1 MELMKDITL
10 EQGSIVSPSLS
21 PEDEW
26 IEIPKKRGRNT
37 GATSGRSRAAA
48 ARKKKA
54 NPERKKV
61 LSPRIELPPEGMKRW
76 HASFMVRRGSE
87 YHVFLNAR
95 TQADAERCAKD
106 RMEKALRMSGKLI
119 RCVEVD
125 VRGWERHPFTEYEKH
140 WRI

>member
-1 MELMKDITL
+1 MELTKEITL
-10 EQGSIVSPSLS
+10 EQGSITSPSLS
-21 PEDEW
+21 QEDEW
-26 IEIPKKRGRNT
+26 IEIPKKRGRNPGT
-37 GATSGRSRAAA
+37 TSGRSRAAA

-54 NPERKKV
+54 KPGKRKQSSRTEV
-61 LSPRIELPPEGMKRW
+61 IPIGMKRW
-76 HASFMVRRGSE
+76 HVTFRVMKNSE
-87 YHVFLNAR
+87 YHVFLNAK

>member
-1 MELMKDITL
+1 MELTNDITL

-26 IEIPKKRGRNT
+26 IEIPKKRGRKSE
-37 GATSGRSRAAA
+37 ATSGRSRAAA

-54 NPERKKV
+54 SPGKRKPSSRTEIV
-61 LSPRIELPPEGMKRW
+61 PEGMKRW
-76 HASFMVRRGSE
+76 HVTFRVMKNSE

-95 TQADAERCAKD
+95 TQDDAERSAKD
-106 RMEKALRMSGKLI
+106 RMEKALRMSGRLI

-125 VRGWERHPFTEYEKH
+125 MRGWERHPFTEYEKH

>member
-1 MELMKDITL
+1 MELMKEITL

-21 PEDEW
+21 QEDEW
-26 IEIPKKRGRNT
+26 VEIPKKRGRNP

-54 NPERKKV
+54 SPGKRKQSSRTEIV
-61 LSPRIELPPEGMKRW
+61 PEGMKRW
-76 HASFMVRRGSE
+76 HVTFRVMKNSE

-95 TQADAERCAKD
+95 TQSDAERCAKD

>member
-26 IEIPKKRGRNT
+26 VEIPKKRGRNP

-54 NPERKKV
+54 SPGKRKPSSRTEIV
-61 LSPRIELPPEGMKRW
+61 PEGMKRW
-76 HASFMVRRGSE
+76 HVTFRVMKNSE

-95 TQADAERCAKD
+95 TQADAERSAKD
-106 RMEKALRMSGKLI
+106 RMEKALRMSGKLV

-125 VRGWERHPFTEYEKH
+125 ARGWERHPFTDYEKY

>member
-1 MELMKDITL
+1 MELMKDITM

-26 IEIPKKRGRNT
+26 VEIPKKRGRNPGT
-37 GATSGRSRAAA
+37 TSGRSRAAT
-48 ARKKKA
+48 ARKKNASPGK
-54 NPERKKV
+54 RKPSSRTEV
-61 LSPRIELPPEGMKRW
+61 IPIGMKRW
-76 HASFMVRRGSE
+76 HVTFRVMKNSE
-87 YHVFLNAR
+87 YHVFLNAK

-125 VRGWERHPFTEYEKH
+125 MRGWERHPFTEYEKH

>member
-21 PEDEW
+21 TEEEW
-26 IEIPKKRGRNT
+26 IEIPKKRGRNP

-54 NPERKKV
+54 KPEKKKPSSRTEV
-61 LSPRIELPPEGMKRW
+61 IPVGMKRW
-76 HASFMVRRGSE
+76 HVTFRVMKNSE
-87 YHVFLNAR
+87 YHVFLNAK
-95 TQADAERCAKD
+95 TQADAERNAKD

-125 VRGWERHPFTEYEKH
+125 ERGWKRHPFTDYEKH

>member
-1 MELMKDITL
+1 MELTNDITL
-10 EQGSIVSPSLS
+10 EQGSIASPSLS

-26 IEIPKKRGRNT
+26 VEIPKKRGRNP
-37 GATSGRSRAAA
+37 GATSGRSRAEA
-48 ARKKKA
+48 ARKKKSSPGKR
-54 NPERKKV
+54 NPSSRTEIV
-61 LSPRIELPPEGMKRW
+61 PEGMKRW
-76 HASFMVRRGSE
+76 HVTFRVMKNSE

-119 RCVEVD
+119 RCEEVD
-125 VRGWERHPFTEYEKH
+125 ERGWKRHPFTDYEKH

>member
-1 MELMKDITL
+1 MELTKDITL

-26 IEIPKKRGRNT
+26 VEIPKKRGKNP

-54 NPERKKV
+54 SPGKRKPSSRTEIV
-61 LSPRIELPPEGMKRW
+61 PVGMKRW
-76 HASFMVRRGSE
+76 HVTFRVIKNSE

-95 TQADAERCAKD
+95 TQADAERNAKD
-106 RMEKALRMSGKLI
+106 MMEKALRMSGKLI
-119 RCVEVD
+119 RCEEVD
-125 VRGWERHPFTEYEKH
+125 ERGWERHPFTEYEKH

>member
-1 MELMKDITL
+1 MELTKDITL
-10 EQGSIVSPSLS
+10 EQGSITSPSLS
-21 PEDEW
+21 QEDEW
-26 IEIPKKRGRNT
+26 VDIPIKRGRKP
-37 GATSGRSRAAA
+37 GVSGRSRAEA

-54 NPERKKV
+54 SPGNRKQSSRTEIV
-61 LSPRIELPPEGMKRW
+61 PEGMKRW
-76 HASFMVRRGSE
+76 HVTFRVMKNSE

-95 TQADAERCAKD
+95 TQTDAEKSAKD

>member
-1 MELMKDITL
+1 MELTKDITL

-21 PEDEW
+21 QEEEW
-26 IEIPKKRGRNT
+26 IEIPKKRGRNPET
-37 GATSGRSRAAA
+37 TSGRSRAAA

-54 NPERKKV
+54 SPGKRKPSSRTEV
-61 LSPRIELPPEGMKRW
+61 IPVGMKRW
-76 HASFMVRRGSE
+76 HVTFRVMKNSE
-87 YHVFLNAR
+87 YHVFLNAK
-95 TQADAERCAKD
+95 TQSDAERCAKD

>member
-21 PEDEW
+21 QEEEW
-26 IEIPKKRGRNT
+26 IEIPKKMGRKP
-37 GATSGRSRAAA
+37 GVSGRSRAAA

-54 NPERKKV
+54 SPGKRKPSSRTEV
-61 LSPRIELPPEGMKRW
+61 IPFGMKRW
-76 HASFMVRRGSE
+76 HASFMVMKNSE

-125 VRGWERHPFTEYEKH
+125 MRGWERHPFTEYEKH

>member
-1 MELMKDITL
+1 MELMNEITL

-21 PEDEW
+21 QEEEW
-26 IEIPKKRGRNT
+26 IDIPIKRGRKP
-37 GATSGRSRAAA
+37 GATSGRSRAEA
-48 ARKKKA
+48 ARKKKSKPGKR
-54 NPERKKV
+54 NPSSRTEIV
-61 LSPRIELPPEGMKRW
+61 PEGMKRW
-76 HASFMVRRGSE
+76 HVTFRVMKNSE

-95 TQADAERCAKD
+95 TQTDAERCAKD

-125 VRGWERHPFTEYEKH
+125 MRGWERHPFTNYEKH

>member
-26 IEIPKKRGRNT
+26 IDIPKKRGRNP

-54 NPERKKV
+54 SPGNRKPSSRTEIV
-61 LSPRIELPPEGMKRW
+61 PEGMKRW
-76 HASFMVRRGSE
+76 HVTFRVMKNSE
-87 YHVFLNAR
+87 YHVFLNAK
-95 TQADAERCAKD
+95 TQSDAERSAKD

-125 VRGWERHPFTEYEKH
+125 ERGWKRHPFTDYEKH

>member
-1 MELMKDITL
+1 MELTKDIM
-10 EQGSIVSPSLS
+10 EQGSIASPSLS

-26 IEIPKKRGRNT
+26 IEIPKKRGRNP
-37 GATSGRSRAAA
+37 GATSGRSRAEA

-54 NPERKKV
+54 SPGKRNPSSRTEIV
-61 LSPRIELPPEGMKRW
+61 PEGMKRW
-76 HASFMVRRGSE
+76 HVTFRVMKNSE

-119 RCVEVD
+119 RCEEVD
-125 VRGWERHPFTEYEKH
+125 ERGWKRHPFTDYEKH

>member
-1 MELMKDITL
+1 MELKEAIL
-10 EQGSIVSPSLS
+10 EQGSIASPSLS

-26 IEIPKKRGRNT
+26 IEIPKKRGRNP

-54 NPERKKV
+54 SPGKRKPSSRTEV
-61 LSPRIELPPEGMKRW
+61 IPVGMKRW
-76 HASFMVRRGSE
+76 HVTFRVMKNSE
-87 YHVFLNAR
+87 YHVFLNAS
-95 TQADAERCAKD
+95 TQADPQRCAKD

-119 RCVEVD
+119 RCEEVD
-125 VRGWERHPFTEYEKH
+125 ERGWKRHPFSEYEKH

>member
-26 IEIPKKRGRNT
+26 IEIPKKRGRKSE
-37 GATSGRSRAAA
+37 ATSGRSRAAA

-54 NPERKKV
+54 SPGKRKPSSRTEIV
-61 LSPRIELPPEGMKRW
+61 PEGMKRW
-76 HASFMVRRGSE
+76 HVTFRVMKNSE
-87 YHVFLNAR
+87 YHVFLNAK
-95 TQADAERCAKD
+95 TQSDAERCAKD
-106 RMEKALRMSGKLI
+106 RMQKALRMSGKLI

-125 VRGWERHPFTEYEKH
+125 MRGWERHPFTEYEKH

>member
-1 MELMKDITL
+1 MELTKDITL

-26 IEIPKKRGRNT
+26 VEIPKKRGRNPV
-37 GATSGRSRAAA
+37 ATSGRSRAAA

-54 NPERKKV
+54 SPGKRKPSSRTEIV
-61 LSPRIELPPEGMKRW
+61 PEGMKRW
-76 HASFMVRRGSE
+76 HVTFRVMKNSE
-87 YHVFLNAR
+87 YHVFLNAK
-95 TQADAERCAKD
+95 TKADAEKNAKD

-125 VRGWERHPFTEYEKH
+125 MRGWERHPFTEYEKH

>member
-10 EQGSIVSPSLS
+10 EQGSTVSPSLS
-21 PEDEW
+21 REEEW
-26 IEIPKKRGRNT
+26 VEVPKKRGRKPE
-37 GATSGRSRAAA
+37 ATSGRSRAAA

-54 NPERKKV
+54 IPGKRKTSSRTEV
-61 LSPRIELPPEGMKRW
+61 IPVGMKRW
-76 HASFMVRRGSE
+76 HASFMVSRGSE
-87 YHVFLNAR
+87 YHVFLNAS
-95 TQADAERCAKD
+95 TQADAERSAKD

-125 VRGWERHPFTEYEKH
+125 MRGWERHPFTEYEKH

>member
-10 EQGSIVSPSLS
+10 EQGSIASPSPS

-26 IEIPKKRGRNT
+26 IEIPVKRGRKP
-37 GATSGRSRAAA
+37 GATSGRSRAEA

-54 NPERKKV
+54 KPGKRKPSSRTEIV
-61 LSPRIELPPEGMKRW
+61 PEGMKRW
-76 HASFMVRRGSE
+76 HVTFRVMKNSE
-87 YHVFLNAR
+87 YHVFLNAS
-95 TQADAERCAKD
+95 TQADAEKNAKD

-125 VRGWERHPFTEYEKH
+125 VRGWERHPFTDYEKH

>member
-1 MELMKDITL
+1 MELTKEITL
-10 EQGSIVSPSLS
+10 EQGSITSPSLS
-21 PEDEW
+21 QEDEW
-26 IEIPKKRGRNT
+26 IEIPKKRGRNP
-37 GATSGRSRAAA
+37 GATSGRSRAEA

-54 NPERKKV
+54 SPGKRKPSSRTEV
-61 LSPRIELPPEGMKRW
+61 IPVGMKRW
-76 HASFMVRRGSE
+76 HVTFRVMKNSE
-87 YHVFLNAR
+87 YHVFLNAK

>member
-10 EQGSIVSPSLS
+10 EQGSITSPSLS
-21 PEDEW
+21 QEEEW
-26 IEIPKKRGRNT
+26 IEVPKKRVRKPE
-37 GATSGRSRAAA
+37 ATSGRSRAAA

-54 NPERKKV
+54 SPGKRKQSSRTEIV
-61 LSPRIELPPEGMKRW
+61 PEGMKRW
-76 HASFMVRRGSE
+76 HVTFRVMKNSE

-95 TQADAERCAKD
+95 TQSDAERCAKD

>member
-10 EQGSIVSPSLS
+10 EQGSTVSPSLS
-21 PEDEW
+21 QEEEW
-26 IEIPKKRGRNT
+26 IEIPKKMGRKP

-54 NPERKKV
+54 SPGKRKPSSRTEIV
-61 LSPRIELPPEGMKRW
+61 PEGMKRW
-76 HASFMVRRGSE
+76 HVTFRVMKNSE
-87 YHVFLNAR
+87 YHVFLNAE
-95 TQADAERCAKD
+95 TQSDAERCAKD

-125 VRGWERHPFTEYEKH
+125 ERGWKRHPFTDYEKH

>member
-1 MELMKDITL
+1 MELTKDITL
-10 EQGSIVSPSLS
+10 EQGGIASPSLS

-26 IEIPKKRGRNT
+26 IEIPKKRGRNP

-48 ARKKKA
+48 ARNKKA
-54 NPERKKV
+54 SPGKRKPSSRTEIV
-61 LSPRIELPPEGMKRW
+61 PEGMKRW
-76 HASFMVRRGSE
+76 HVTFRVMKNSE

-95 TQADAERCAKD
+95 TQSDAERCAKD

-125 VRGWERHPFTEYEKH
+125 MRGWERHPFTEYEKH

>member
-1 MELMKDITL
+1 MELMNDITL

-26 IEIPKKRGRNT
+26 VEIPIKRGRKP
-37 GATSGRSRAAA
+37 GVSGRSRAAA
-48 ARKKKA
+48 ARKNKA
-54 NPERKKV
+54 SPGKRKPSSRTEIV
-61 LSPRIELPPEGMKRW
+61 PEGMKRW
-76 HASFMVRRGSE
+76 HVTFRVMKNSE

-95 TQADAERCAKD
+95 TQADAERSAKD

>member
-1 MELMKDITL
+1 MELTKDITL

-21 PEDEW
+21 PEDGW
-26 IEIPKKRGRNT
+26 VEIPKKRGRNP
-37 GATSGRSRAAA
+37 GATSGKSRAEA

-54 NPERKKV
+54 SPGKRKQSSRTEIIPV
-61 LSPRIELPPEGMKRW
+61 GMKRW
-76 HASFMVRRGSE
+76 HASFMVKRGSE
-87 YHVFLNAR
+87 YHVFLNAK

-125 VRGWERHPFTEYEKH
+125 ERGWKRHPLTEYEKH

>member
-1 MELMKDITL
+1 MELTKDITL
-10 EQGSIVSPSLS
+10 EQGSIVSPSIS
-21 PEDEW
+21 PEEEW

-54 NPERKKV
+54 SPGDRKPSSRTEIV
-61 LSPRIELPPEGMKRW
+61 PEGMKRW
-76 HASFMVRRGSE
+76 HVTFRVMKNSE
-87 YHVFLNAR
+87 YHVFLNAK
-95 TQADAERCAKD
+95 TQADAERNAKD

-119 RCVEVD
+119 RCEEVD
-125 VRGWERHPFTEYEKH
+125 ERGWKRHPFTDYEKH

>member
-1 MELMKDITL
+1 MELMKDITM

-26 IEIPKKRGRNT
+26 VKIPKKRGSKP
-37 GATSGRSRAAA
+37 GVSGRSRAAA

-54 NPERKKV
+54 SPGKRNPSSRTEV
-61 LSPRIELPPEGMKRW
+61 IPIGMKRW
-76 HASFMVRRGSE
+76 HVTFRVMKNSE
-87 YHVFLNAR
+87 YHVFLNAK

-106 RMEKALRMSGKLI
+106 MMEKALRMSGKLI

-125 VRGWERHPFTEYEKH
+125 VRGWKRHPFTDYEKH

>member
-1 MELMKDITL
+1 MELTKDIM

-26 IEIPKKRGRNT
+26 VEIPKKRGRNT

-54 NPERKKV
+54 SPGKRKPSSRTEIV
-61 LSPRIELPPEGMKRW
+61 PEGMKRW
-76 HASFMVRRGSE
+76 HVTFRVMKNSE

-95 TQADAERCAKD
+95 TQADAERSAKD

-119 RCVEVD
+119 RGVEVD
-125 VRGWERHPFTEYEKH
+125 ERGWKRHPFTEYEKH

>member
-1 MELMKDITL
+1 MELMKDITM

-26 IEIPKKRGRNT
+26 VEIPKKRGRNPGT
-37 GATSGRSRAAA
+37 TSGRSRAAA
-48 ARKKKA
+48 ARKKNASPGK
-54 NPERKKV
+54 RKPSSRTEV
-61 LSPRIELPPEGMKRW
+61 IPIGMKRW
-76 HASFMVRRGSE
+76 HVTFRVMKNSE
-87 YHVFLNAR
+87 YHVFLNAKI
-95 TQADAERCAKD
+95 QADAERCAKD

-125 VRGWERHPFTEYEKH
+125 MRGWERHPFTEYEKH

>member
-1 MELMKDITL
+1 MELTKDITI

-26 IEIPKKRGRNT
+26 VEIPKKRGSNP

-54 NPERKKV
+54 SPGKRKPSSRTEIV
-61 LSPRIELPPEGMKRW
+61 PEGMKRW
-76 HASFMVRRGSE
+76 HVTFRVMKNSE

-95 TQADAERCAKD
+95 TQADAERSAKD
-106 RMEKALRMSGKLI
+106 RMEKALRMSEKLI
-119 RCVEVD
+119 RCEEVD
-125 VRGWERHPFTEYEKH
+125 ERGWKRHPFTDYEKH

>member
-10 EQGSIVSPSLS
+10 EQGSIVSPSIS

-26 IEIPKKRGRNT
+26 IEIPNKRGRNP
-37 GATSGRSRAAA
+37 GSTSGRSRAAA

-54 NPERKKV
+54 SPGKRKPSSRTEIV
-61 LSPRIELPPEGMKRW
+61 PEGMKRW
-76 HASFMVRRGSE
+76 HVTFRVMKNSE
-87 YHVFLNAR
+87 YHVFLNAK
-95 TQADAERCAKD
+95 TKADAEKGAKD

-119 RCVEVD
+119 RCEEVD
-125 VRGWERHPFTEYEKH
+125 ERGWKRHPFTDYEKH

>member
-21 PEDEW
+21 QEEEW
-26 IEIPKKRGRNT
+26 IEIPKKMGRKP
-37 GATSGRSRAAA
+37 GVSGRSRAAA

-54 NPERKKV
+54 SPGKRKPSSRTEV
-61 LSPRIELPPEGMKRW
+61 IPFGMKRW

-95 TQADAERCAKD
+95 TQADAERSAKD

>member
-1 MELMKDITL
+1 MELTKDITL

-26 IEIPKKRGRNT
+26 IEIPKKRGRNP

-54 NPERKKV
+54 NPGKNKPSSRTEV
-61 LSPRIELPPEGMKRW
+61 IPIGMKRW
-76 HASFMVRRGSE
+76 HVTFRVMKNSE
-87 YHVFLNAR
+87 YHVFLNAK
-95 TQADAERCAKD
+95 TQADAERNAKD

-125 VRGWERHPFTEYEKH
+125 ERGWKRHPFTEYEKH